1 MPARPAPVP
10 ALALVVL
17 GLLAL
22 SGCTLPGT
30 LAGGTATAG
39 VVVAQE
45 RSVGS
50 ALDDAIITAAVS
62 SNLLQYHVDLFQAV
76 DVEVVEGRVLLT
88 GKVEQPD
95 DRVEAVRLAWLAEGV
110 VEVLNEIQVTD
121 EGGIVNYARDT
132 WIITQ
137 LRSKLLLDKNVR
149 AINYNIEVV
158 NGVVYMIGIAQD
170 QAELERV
177 TNHARTIRNVIKVV
191 SHVRLK
197 GEPAS

>member
-95 DRVEAVRLAWLAEGV
+95 DRIEAVRLAWLADGV

-132 WIITQ
+132 WISTQ

>member
-1 MPARPAPVP
+1 MPARPILFLCVA
-10 ALALVVL
+10 
-17 GLLAL
+17 LLAL
-22 SGCTLPGT
+22 ASLGLTGCTVPGA

-39 VVVAQE
+39 VAVVQE
-45 RSVGS
+45 RSVGD
-50 ALDDAIITAAVS
+50 ALDDAVISTAVS
-62 SNLLQYHVDLFQAV
+62 SNLLQHHVDLFQAV

-88 GKVEQPD
+88 GKVEQPEG
-95 DRVEAVRLAWLAEGV
+95 RIEAVRLTWLADGV

-121 EGGIVNYARDT
+121 EGGIINYARDT
-132 WIITQ
+132 WISTQ
-137 LRSKLLLDKNVR
+137 LRSTLLLDKEVR

-177 TNHARTIRNVIKVV
+177 TNHARTIENVTKVV
-191 SHVRLK
+191 SHVRVM